1 MTSIDFYTGA
11 DDPIEVA
18 ARLVAKAWQQYG
30 SVRVLTPDARATDA
44 LDRRLWMVP
53 ATGFYPHC
61 RLSSPLAPDTP
72 IVVDESLEHHAGPAA
87 VLVNLS
93 PDPPPFFSRFERLA
107 DIVGRDEASAMA
119 GRHRWKYYRDRGYA
133 MQHHALDARDART

>member
-1 MTSIDFYTGA
+1 
-11 DDPIEVA
+11 
-18 ARLVAKAWQQYG
+18 
-30 SVRVLTPDARATDA
+30 
-44 LDRRLWMVP
+44 MVP

-72 IVVDESLEHHAGPAA
+72 IVVDESLDHAGPAA